1 MKKVLQDVSW
11 RLCIAAVAAGPVV
24 GYAQS
29 ARFNDGIRQ
38 GEAQQAQIKTEV
50 QRATLD
56 LTSIINELNRNGIG
70 GEDVKILAKIRDILG
85 DLTAKDMATII
96 ALLQE
101 ARNATDP
108 GQFRGDATAAVVK
121 QQAIV
126 VKMRQLLLEYKRQQ
140 EMYELSLR
148 FTELA
153 QRQNLNMKEA
163 KSLVRSM
170 QGRAQL
176 DEIQRSSKTL
186 QSGEQESIRDETHNL
201 LAKLLSLAAE
211 ADADTADRLRK
222 SVAQAQKGTL
232 EESLRSAVDQLKESK
247 LFLATSAEKNAR
259 DRLYE
264 LASLVAP
271 VEDTAT
277 KLRKAAEKL
286 DKAIA
291 EEKTLMGL
299 THALPAKAQPN
310 DEGFLKA
317 EDRQADNVDLTDR
330 LRKDLEVI
338 APTVG
343 DVLKLGQSLMQTART
358 ALNNSQRDPAVT
370 SESQA
375 LARLEEARKL
385 LEVQIAK
392 ADADKPTGDN
402 LAQTKALREKVAQLR
417 KDQEK
422 LNESTQNATARTTPA
437 LSKAEALLQQTA
449 KDLQIETAPESLPA
463 ANELSAAARDM
474 DQAQITLD
482 KGTISDAQPPE
493 KSAVNHL
500 VNAEK
505 LLDQQIAK
513 LEHDQEQLKKLEE
526 SRDKV
531 AKLIQEEQHVALD
544 TAKEVGKEAARQD
557 ASKPAPTT
565 SATLKS
571 DEHKTDPAT
580 PENVKPPEAEPPAS
594 EDATAKADP
603 KNPVA
608 NAKDADT
615 AKQIGDTQSEV
626 GKKTDE
632 ARETLPEEG
641 KEAAKPLSQAKG
653 EMNKAEAELK
663 ANHSP
668 SAQDPEMQALNHLNK
683 AKDVLDQK
691 IADIQKEL
699 GQQPDNSNK
708 LDDVAK
714 ALEKAQADLNNAQ
727 QKMQKDPLAELA
739 KAQKNIAKEL
749 SEKQAKAPKDDSLN
763 EAGTAAN
770 KAAEDLARS
779 DVPAAIKQMQKAQDA
794 IEKVAANEPKSENNA
809 DPSAKDIGQEQAAI
823 KKAAED
829 LATAPPAAQQLG
841 NVANDVTAAAADDK
855 GALPAAAKDALKEAE
870 SALNSAAAK
879 AAAGATPEASS
890 KTTEAQDAISQAQ
903 AAVALALKGMQP
915 GQMADGKGQAAEP
928 GPPGPPMPGAGKTP
942 GEGQPT
948 PNGPPAP
955 GPVNENQVTKG
966 VGDRKDTQANATN
979 SGPRGNAAGASNF
992 TSLPARERQAIQ
1004 QGQKDKY
1011 PQEYGPAVEQYLKNL
1026 SDQENK

>member
-1 MKKVLQDVSW
+1 MKLAFRNVS
-11 RLCIAAVAAGPVV
+11 RLACFLAAAGGSVV
-24 GYAQS
+24 AFAEAS
-29 ARFNDGIRQ
+29 RFNDGIRQ

-108 GQFRGDATAAVVK
+108 NQFRGDATAAVVK

-163 KSLVRSM
+163 KNLVRSI

-201 LAKLLSLAAE
+201 LAKLMSLAAE
-211 ADADTADRLRK
+211 ADSDTAERLRK
-222 SVAQAQKGTL
+222 SLAQAQKGTL
-232 EESLRSAVDQLKESK
+232 EESLRSAVEQLKESK

-291 EEKTLMGL
+291 EEKTLIGQ
-299 THALPAKAQPN
+299 THALPARAQPN

-317 EDRQADNVDLTDR
+317 EDKQADNVELTDR

-343 DVLKLGQSLMQTART
+343 DVLKIGQSLMQTART
-358 ALNNSQRDPAVT
+358 ALSSSQRDPAVA

-385 LEVQIAK
+385 LEAQIAK

-422 LNESTQNATARTTPA
+422 LNESTQTATARTTPDLA
-437 LSKAEALLQQTA
+437 KAEALLQQTA

-474 DQAQITLD
+474 DQSQLTLE
-482 KGTISDAQPPE
+482 KGTIADAQAPE

-505 LLDQQIAK
+505 LLDEQIAK
-513 LEHDQEQLKKLEE
+513 LEHDKEQLTKLEE

-531 AKLIQEEQHVALD
+531 AKLIQQEQHVALD
-544 TAKEVGKEAARQD
+544 TAQKVGKEAAQQD
-557 ASKPAPTT
+557 AAKPNPPA
-565 SATLKS
+565 
-571 DEHKTDPAT
+571 TDP
-580 PENVKPPEAEPPAS
+580 
-594 EDATAKADP
+594 
-603 KNPVA
+603 
-608 NAKDADT
+608 KDAAE
-615 AKQIGDTQSEV
+615 AKQIADAQEEIA
-626 GKKTDE
+626 KKTDE
-632 ARETLPEEG
+632 AKETLPEEG
-641 KEAAKPLSQAKG
+641 KEAAKPLGEARR
-653 EMNKAEAELK
+653 EMNQAEKNLK
-663 ANHSP
+663 DNHSP
-668 SAQDPEMQALNHLNK
+668 AAQEPEMQAINQLNK

-699 GQQPDNSNK
+699 GQQPDNTGK
-708 LDDVAK
+708 LDDLAK
-714 ALEKAQADLNNAQ
+714 ALEKAQTDLNNAQ

-739 KAQKNIAKEL
+739 KAQKSIAKEVN
-749 SEKQAKAPKDDSLN
+749 EKQAKHPKDDSLK
-763 EAGTAAN
+763 EAGDAAT
-770 KAAEDLARS
+770 KAADELAKS
-779 DVPAAIKQMQKAQDA
+779 DVPAAIKEIQKAQDA
-794 IEKVAANEPKSENNA
+794 IEKTAAAEPKADNNAEPSANEL
-809 DPSAKDIGQEQAAI
+809 GQKQAAV
-823 KKAAED
+823 KKAAEE
-829 LATAPPAAQQLG
+829 LAASPPAAQQLAK
-841 NVANDVTAAAADDK
+841 VASDVTAAAADDK
-855 GALPAAAKDALKEAE
+855 GALPAAAKDALKEAD
-870 SALNSAAAK
+870 SALKSAASK
-879 AAAGATPEASS
+879 AEAGATSEASS
-890 KTTEAQDAISQAQ
+890 KTSDAQDAISQAQ

-948 PNGPPAP
+948 PGGPPAP
-955 GPVNENQVTKG
+955 GPTNENKVTKG
-966 VGDRKDTQANATN
+966 TGDRKDTQANASN
-979 SGPRGNAAGASNF
+979 GGPRGNGAGASNF

-1026 SDQENK
+1026 SDQESK